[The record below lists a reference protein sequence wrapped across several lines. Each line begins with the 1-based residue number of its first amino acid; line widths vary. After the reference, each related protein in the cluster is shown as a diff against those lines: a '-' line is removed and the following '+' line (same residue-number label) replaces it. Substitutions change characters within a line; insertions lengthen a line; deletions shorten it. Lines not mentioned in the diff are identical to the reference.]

1 MKATKLFIVAL
12 MALPLGAQAQSQQAE
27 MDRLEA
33 AFQKIVNTKGIE
45 VSKSHNVVMD
55 EKDPKRHAE
64 ATVIYDIRVGR
75 PNFHLLKEL
84 QDVFETP
91 WSREVWNNA
100 MDQLGLMKEE
110 APYYNRCALW
120 TEMNKQYSDHA
131 QTIADNI
138 LKKPLAEIPAEQI
151 VPGIRAMALDLLKD
165 KDHVYNIRE
174 YFHL

>member
-1 MKATKLFIVAL
+1 MN
-12 MALPLGAQAQSQQAE
+12 AQELKNKYYELYDYMAQS
-27 MDRLEA
+27 
-33 AFQKIVNTKGIE
+33 
-45 VSKSHNVVMD
+45 
-55 EKDPKRHAE
+55 KDPKNMKAFGHVMNEMMEFMLQKTPEVAE
-64 ATVIYDIRVGR
+64 EMIEKLDAIKWEQYLT
-75 PNFHLLKEL
+75 PKEAEKI
-84 QDVFETP
+84 VSSMNPKAP